1 MSKCMN
7 GNKSMKDKIIS
18 LSKKNRKNTF
28 LKNIIELKCICGFSE
43 KITYYDFLSGGEF
56 EIGQTIQTVSPYIS
70 ESIYDETIRVTPLN
84 FSRNC
89 PCCMEKIT
97 EMFPI
102 SLENLIPM
110 LQMQPPDP
118 LMYG

>member
-1 MSKCMN
+1 MN
-7 GNKSMKDKIIS
+7 GNESMKDIIIS
-18 LSKKNRKNTF
+18 LLQKNRQNTF
-28 LKNIIELKCICGFSE
+28 LKNLIELKCKCGFSE

-56 EIGQTIQTVSPYIS
+56 EIGQTIQTISPFIS
-70 ESIYDETIRVTPLN
+70 ESIYDEMIRVTPLN
-84 FSRNC
+84 LSRDC
-89 PCCMEKIT
+89 PSCREEIT
-97 EMFPI
+97 AMFPI

>member
-7 GNKSMKDKIIS
+7 GNESMKDMIIS

-43 KITYYDFLSGGEF
+43 KISYYDFLSGGEF
-56 EIGQTIQTVSPYIS
+56 EIGQTILTVSPYIS

-84 FSRNC
+84 LTRNC
-89 PCCMEKIT
+89 PSCREKIA

>member
-1 MSKCMN
+1 
-7 GNKSMKDKIIS
+7 MKDTIIS
-18 LSKKNRKNTF
+18 LIQKNRNNRF
-28 LKNIIELKCICGFSE
+28 LKNKIELKCKCGFSE

-56 EIGQTIQTVSPYIS
+56 DIGQTIQTVSTYIS

-84 FSRNC
+84 LSRKC
-89 PCCMEKIT
+89 PGCGEKIT
-97 EMFPI
+97 AVFPI

-110 LQMQPPDP
+110 MQMAPPDP